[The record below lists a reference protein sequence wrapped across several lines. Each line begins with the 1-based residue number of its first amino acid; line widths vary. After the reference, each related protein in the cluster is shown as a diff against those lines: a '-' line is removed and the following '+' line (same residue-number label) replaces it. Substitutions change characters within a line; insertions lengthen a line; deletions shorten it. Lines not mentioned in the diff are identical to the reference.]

1 MICFTTWATDT
12 VLTLSFITS
21 YLTTVR
27 LGTDVPARH
36 YQPALSSKEF
46 RGSSEETLILATG
59 VSVQQVVS
67 KGRVLNSTPFII
79 LITTIRIIII
89 IIERE
94 RERESE
100 KEGDLNQ
107 NMSLSWMK
115 GLLSDFCFEPNHTH
129 SVLKVSSPLLHFFL
143 KTFLLRPENISGNT
157 KGIKSIVA
165 LWSNAGGKFL

>member
-27 LGTDVPARH
+27 LGTDVLARH

-46 RGSSEETLILATG
+46 RGSSEETLILGTG

-67 KGRVLNSTPFII
+67 KGRVLNSTPIII

-89 IIERE
+89 ERE
-94 RERESE
+94 EERVRKRE
-100 KEGDLNQ
+100 
-107 NMSLSWMK
+107 
-115 GLLSDFCFEPNHTH
+115 
-129 SVLKVSSPLLHFFL
+129 
-143 KTFLLRPENISGNT
+143 I
-157 KGIKSIVA
+157 
-165 LWSNAGGKFL
+165 

>member
-46 RGSSEETLILATG
+46 RGSSEETLILGTG

-79 LITTIRIIII
+79 LITTIRII

-129 SVLKVSSPLLHFFL
+129 SVLKSLLSASAFFL